1 MTSQEPGS
9 TLQTTETSLS
19 ILEFIRESNGATLS
33 DVVEEFDLAK
43 STAYT
48 HLHTLET
55 HGYIVSDRGQYRIGL
70 RFLEFSKSAR
80 TQDPIYDHIE
90 SAVFD
95 LSDRL
100 DCEVEFLVEENG
112 RMVLVYHSEGPI
124 DQDSHP
130 YMYSHTTAA
139 GKAILAELPDERVHE
154 IIDQWGLPRKT
165 DNSITDETVLF
176 EELETVRERGYA
188 YNRAE
193 CFEGYH
199 GIGAVVTD
207 IDERILGAL
216 TLGGPLYRLS
226 EDRLHS
232 ELADE
237 LLVAVEDLEASI
249 VRERRHHVFEE

>member
-1 MTSQEPGS
+1 MTSQDGET
-9 TLQTTETSLS
+9 TLKTTETSLS

-33 DVVEEFDLAK
+33 EVMEAFDLAK

-55 HGYIVSDRGQYRIGL
+55 HGYIVSDRGEYRIGL

-80 TQDPIYDHIE
+80 TQDPIYDRIE
-90 SAVFD
+90 ATVFD
-95 LSDRL
+95 LSERL
-100 DCEVEFLVEENG
+100 ECEVEFLVEENG
-112 RMVLVYHSEGPI
+112 RIVLVYHSEGPI

-165 DNSITDETVLF
+165 ENTITDVETLF
-176 EELETVRERGYA
+176 EELETVRERGYG

-207 IDERILGAL
+207 IDDRILGAL

-226 EDRLHS
+226 EDHLKGD
-232 ELADE
+232 LADE
-237 LLVAVEDLEASI
+237 FLAAVEDLEASI
-249 VRERRHHVFEE
+249 ERARRREVLEE

>member
-1 MTSQEPGS
+1 MTTQEPG
-9 TLQTTETSLS
+9 TILKTTETSLS
-19 ILEFIRESNGATLS
+19 ILEFIRESGGATLS
-33 DVVEEFDLAK
+33 DVVKEFDLAK

-55 HGYIVSDRGQYRIGL
+55 HGYIVADRGEYRIGL

-80 TQDPIYDHIE
+80 TQDPVYDHIE
-90 SAVFD
+90 AAVFD
-95 LSDRL
+95 LSETL

-112 RMVLVYHSEGPI
+112 RIVLVYHSEGPI

-139 GKAILAELPDERVHE
+139 GKAILAEFPDERVHE
-154 IIDQWGLPRKT
+154 IVDQWGLPRKT
-165 DNSITDETVLF
+165 DNSITDVETLF
-176 EELETVRERGYA
+176 AELETVRNRGYA

-207 IDERILGAL
+207 IDDRILGAL

-226 EDRLHS
+226 EERLND

-237 LLVAVEDLEASI
+237 LLAAVDELEASI
-249 VRERRHHVFEE
+249 ERQRRQEVLEE